1 MKHRLYFDLPLEA
14 ASLFIS
20 LRSPA
25 SCLLPLQ
32 VSHALP
38 RFLVWVGVRDP
49 SCATNV
55 TLRHHECDSRRD
67 PTRAG
72 ASVRAP
78 SLTRMGSRACY
89 RGWRFKQGP
98 LDLSWGNGET
108 GNGSRTRRCDALH
121 HDLAVA
127 PRGRVC
133 CWQTQ
138 QSRRAVP
145 PSLWNRLL
153 PGTFYQERQ
162 VATGSHCTDHIQ
174 SLARFPCS
182 LQLHSLPAAP
192 SHRLLSP
199 ALVAF
204 CRDEPLL
211 GQTGPV

>member
-78 SLTRMGSRACY
+78 SLTRMGSRHATGVGDSNRDPWIC
-89 RGWRFKQGP
+89 
-98 LDLSWGNGET
+98 LGET
-108 GNGSRTRRCDALH
+108 DRRTRRCDALH

>member
-1 MKHRLYFDLPLEA
+1 MP
-14 ASLFIS
+14 S
-20 LRSPA
+20 
-25 SCLLPLQ
+25 
-32 VSHALP
+32 P

-138 QSRRAVP
+138 QSRRAS
-145 PSLWNRLL
+145 PSLPLEQTAPWDIL
-153 PGTFYQERQ
+153 PRT
-162 VATGSHCTDHIQ
+162 SSC
-174 SLARFPCS
+174 
-182 LQLHSLPAAP
+182 
-192 SHRLLSP
+192 HRLSLHRPHPITCSIP
-199 ALVAF
+199 MQPSVAQF
-204 CRDEPLL
+204 ASRTLP
-211 GQTGPV
+211 